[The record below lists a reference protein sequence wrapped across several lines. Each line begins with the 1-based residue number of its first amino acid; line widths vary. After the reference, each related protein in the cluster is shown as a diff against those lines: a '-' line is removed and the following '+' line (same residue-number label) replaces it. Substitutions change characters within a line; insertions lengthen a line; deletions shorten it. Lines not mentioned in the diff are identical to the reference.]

1 MSKLSIFFAVCA
13 VVCQS
18 EALKLPD
25 YITPCSRK
33 DPNFNECALKHGRE
47 AIPRLLKGD
56 PKYGVPVL
64 DPMYVPE
71 VSVEESGIK
80 ITARNF
86 TIEGARNATLQDF
99 RVDFDKL
106 IVSIQFMAPQ
116 LDFRGKYELSGKLV
130 SLPIVGKGDYNATLG
145 NLTAKYTTQ
154 CNLTKQGDGRTYL
167 SPQDYD
173 LEFDPKTASMYFGNL
188 FNGNKLLGDA
198 MNSFIAEN
206 WRLVLD
212 QIGKPAYRALGMIV
226 HQILVQVAHKVPYD
240 ELFSDTD

>member
-130 SLPIVGKGDYNATLG
+130 SLPIIGKGDFNSTFRGLI
-145 NLTAKYTTQ
+145 AKYETQ
-154 CNLTKQGDGRTYL
+154 CNFTKKADGKTYL
-167 SPQDYD
+167 MPLDYEM
-173 LEFDPKTASMYFGNL
+173 EFEPEFVRIYFGNL

-226 HQILVQVAHKVPYD
+226 HQILVQVANKVPYD